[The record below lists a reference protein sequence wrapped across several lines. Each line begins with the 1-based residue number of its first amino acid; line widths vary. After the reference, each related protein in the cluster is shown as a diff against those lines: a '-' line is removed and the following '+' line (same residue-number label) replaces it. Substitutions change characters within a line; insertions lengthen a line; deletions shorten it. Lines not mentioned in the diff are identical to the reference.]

1 MRVSK
6 MVLAVAVAGMVAGA
20 VAVPVQAAG
29 AVGVAVAGA
38 GVSVHD
44 GESVYRG
51 LILGIGPVAERFPE
65 IVRPAGGVTAR
76 QEEFASAV
84 VAAVSRRDPAFLASF
99 GREMT
104 SGDRVRIDRA
114 LTAAQNIT
122 RDVLAER
129 FGLRAAPSAADRANG
144 LVTYQYAPMAGY
156 VYEIVAVYQIVNVY
170 KVLNMVREL
179 DDPAGREGG
188 ALVLDQDMAGLR
200 RERFVDL
207 VAERLTA

>member
-114 LTAAQNIT
+114 FTAAQNIT

-129 FGLRAAPSAADRANG
+129 FGFKADSSAVDQAAG
-144 LVTYQYAPMAGY
+144 LAFFVYMVYLGN
-156 VYEIVAVYQIVNVY
+156 VYEIVNVY
-170 KVLNMVREL
+170 KVANAVRESNVYEIENWTESLVSKDLARL
-179 DDPAGREGG
+179 D
-188 ALVLDQDMAGLR
+188 

-207 VAERLTA
+207 VAERLAA